1 MYWSTLY
8 ECGSY
13 CDNVAHNVAYHF
25 DYIMKIMFS
34 FNHSIRSI
42 LISTPISIP
51 ITYYIIQSENI
62 VNINNFEI
70 ICYSKLYID
79 EATKYLVFSIKHN

>member
-1 MYWSTLY
+1 
-8 ECGSY
+8 
-13 CDNVAHNVAYHF
+13 
-25 DYIMKIMFS
+25 MFS
-34 FNHSIRSI
+34 FNHSISI

-62 VNINNFEI
+62 VNIINSEI

-79 EATKYLVFSIKHN
+79 EATKYYETIYLALNIIDKTITIQNFFQNFYQTRW